1 MLLKKPRRSLR
12 GAQLRRH
19 VAGDVAG
26 LRVHPSPPLASLF
39 RKDLA
44 KCLVKRVTLGTK
56 LDAMNHSLTQIEKRL
71 FEIES
76 ARGSQD
82 WP

>member
-26 LRVHPSPPLASLF
+26 LRVHPLNSVISDDAIVLEQLREAVTYLAG
-39 RKDLA
+39 D
-44 KCLVKRVTLGTK
+44 V
-56 LDAMNHSLTQIEKRL
+56 
-71 FEIES
+71 
-76 ARGSQD
+76 SQSR
-82 WP
+82 